1 MLIHGFE
8 QQLVHFEIFPV
19 VHSCFVIPQLA
30 QVHFIM
36 VRPFLVL
43 TYRSLPGTH
52 SVCFFF
58 LTQYDF
64 TIIYNL
70 DIFEVIDDESMIDT
84 RI

>member
-1 MLIHGFE
+1 MPL
-8 QQLVHFEIFPV
+8 PV
-19 VHSCFVIPQLA
+19 DCDLTSLAFVIPQLA

-52 SVCFFF
+52 SVCFFS

-64 TIIYNL
+64 TIIYKL
-70 DIFEVIDDESMIDT
+70 YIFEVIDDESLIIHCVMYIEH
-84 RI
+84 I